1 MKLYTAFSANMF
13 ELWGGQGTVFEVPG
27 ELKPGYVPNEFT
39 HRFYIAQGI
48 GQVSY
53 ANDDVAVSVDGHQFA
68 MVATREAAAVV
79 TDDSGA
85 VVAKGPIGPHTILKG
100 TFGKTLVVALDGAPA
115 LNQTFPLDLP
125 APTKEN
131 VFSLKTGPESTVP
144 EDVRKDFLALLN
156 RKSPADNPTYYEQEG
171 FCANEGAPTMRNVLP
186 VARTLAAGGDPVRA
200 LSVARAAYR
209 LGDLTNA
216 ARIAK
221 LYPGAEADF
230 VLGLV
235 AWEKGED
242 VDFAAAGVESNYH
255 RAMLAVRKGDTK
267 GAIALLDALI
277 AAQPTAY
284 YPRLMRAFL
293 AKDVRGAQALA
304 DENPGSPEAQ
314 LVLELLGV
322 KGAQAEKDAL
332 LKNNPTAAEQV
343 ARFADQITKG
353 AWAPVPRFPL

>member
-1 MKLYTAFSANMF
+1 
-13 ELWGGQGTVFEVPG
+13 
-27 ELKPGYVPNEFT
+27 
-39 HRFYIAQGI
+39 
-48 GQVSY
+48 
-53 ANDDVAVSVDGHQFA
+53 
-68 MVATREAAAVV
+68 
-79 TDDSGA
+79 
-85 VVAKGPIGPHTILKG
+85 
-100 TFGKTLVVALDGAPA
+100 
-115 LNQTFPLDLP
+115 
-125 APTKEN
+125 
-131 VFSLKTGPESTVP
+131 
-144 EDVRKDFLALLN
+144 
-156 RKSPADNPTYYEQEG
+156 
-171 FCANEGAPTMRNVLP
+171 MRNVLP